1 VSSRYCDAPSV
12 LLLSR
17 KKKHWENMKICST
30 AYNYSNDGKIERAI
44 NRLNICH
51 RDVYERMHFDKGI

>member
-1 VSSRYCDAPSV
+1 
-12 LLLSR
+12 
-17 KKKHWENMKICST
+17 MKICST